1 MLWQVQQVQQQC
13 LSGEDV
19 WAADAS
25 SSRAGVQQSQHL
37 SVCSS
42 QTRSAESSPASPC
55 CAASAIAGLCLGA
68 CSHACAWSLLA
79 LMVLWKEV
87 VLLNPPLKP
96 PQELVLAGPLL
107 SICKAPCPLIKRALK
122 PSGGGRFRQAFDR
135 LITRKNYQAFRTSM

>member
-1 MLWQVQQVQQQC
+1 MQRRHH
-13 LSGEDV
+13 
-19 WAADAS
+19 A
-25 SSRAGVQQSQHL
+25 

-42 QTRSAESSPASPC
+42 HTRSAESSPASP
-55 CAASAIAGLCLGA
+55 SATAGLCLGA

-107 SICKAPCPLIKRALK
+107 SICKAPSPHIMRA
-122 PSGGGRFRQAFDR
+122 
-135 LITRKNYQAFRTSM
+135 